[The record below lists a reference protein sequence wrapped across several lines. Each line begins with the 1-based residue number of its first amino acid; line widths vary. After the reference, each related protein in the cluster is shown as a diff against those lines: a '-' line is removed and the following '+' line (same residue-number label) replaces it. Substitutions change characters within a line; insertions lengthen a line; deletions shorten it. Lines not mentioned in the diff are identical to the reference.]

1 MGAINQAFN
10 QAAGSVAA
18 AATLIKSSKEQDMSQ
33 ALLGK
38 EQSYEASADIKNL
51 QEQLT
56 GKKNEWGEAESDL
69 AILNAKK
76 PGGKGNTKAALDEK
90 RKTKMSE
97 IEAAKRAFEELSDR
111 IEAKQAMKQRAEI
124 MMKKANKWGGIK

>member
-51 QEQLT
+51 QEQST
-56 GKKNEWGEAESDL
+56 GKKHEWGEAEADL

-76 PGGKGNTKAALDEK
+76 PGGKGNTQASIDEK
-90 RKTKMSE
+90 KKTKMSE

-111 IEAKQAMKQRAEI
+111 IEAKQAMKNRAEL
-124 MMKKANKWGGIK
+124 MMKKANKWGGVK

>member
-38 EQSYEASADIKNL
+38 EQYYEADADIKEL
-51 QEQLT
+51 QEQLS
-56 GKKNEWGEAESDL
+56 GKKNEWGNAESDL

-76 PGGKGNTKAALDEK
+76 PGGKGNTQASIDEK
-90 RKTKMSE
+90 KKTKMSE

>member
-18 AATLIKSSKEQDMSQ
+18 AAAVVKGAKEQDMSQ

-38 EQSYEASADIKNL
+38 EQYHEADASIKEL

-56 GKKNEWGEAESDL
+56 NKKNE
-69 AILNAKK
+69 
-76 PGGKGNTKAALDEK
+76 
-90 RKTKMSE
+90 
-97 IEAAKRAFEELSDR
+97 
-111 IEAKQAMKQRAEI
+111 
-124 MMKKANKWGGIK
+124 

>member
-18 AATLIKSSKEQDMSQ
+18 AATLVKGAKEHDMSQ

-38 EQSYEASADIKNL
+38 EQYHEADADIKEL
-51 QEQLT
+51 QEQLS
-56 GKKNEWGEAESDL
+56 GKKNEWGNAESDL

-76 PGGKGNTKAALDEK
+76 PGGKGNTQASIDEK
-90 RKTKMSE
+90 KKTKMSE

-111 IEAKQAMKQRAEI
+111 IEAKQAMKNRAEL

>member
-1 MGAINQAFN
+1 MGAINNAFN
-10 QAAGSVAA
+10 QAVGSVAA
-18 AATLIKSSKEQDMSQ
+18 AAALVKGTKEQDMSQ

-38 EQSYEASADIKNL
+38 EQYYEADADIKNL

-56 GKKNEWGEAESDL
+56 DKKKEWGNAEGDL

-90 RKTKMSE
+90 KKTKMSE

-111 IEAKQAMKQRAEI
+111 IEAKQAMKKRAE
-124 MMKKANKWGGIK
+124 MMMNKANKWGGVR

>member
-18 AATLIKSSKEQDMSQ
+18 AAALVKGKKEQDMSQ

-38 EQSYEASADIKNL
+38 EQSYEASASIKDL

-56 GKKNEWGEAESDL
+56 NKKNEWGEAEGDL

-76 PGGKGNTKAALDEK
+76 PGGKGNTQAALDEK

-97 IEAAKRAFEELSDR
+97 IEAAKRAFDELSDR
-111 IEAKQAMKQRAEI
+111 IEAKKAMKQRAEI
-124 MMKKANKWGGIK
+124 MMNKANKWGGIR

>member
-56 GKKNEWGEAESDL
+56 GKKNEWGNAESDL

-76 PGGKGNTKAALDEK
+76 PGGKGNTQASIDEK
-90 RKTKMSE
+90 KKTKMTE

>member
-18 AATLIKSSKEQDMSQ
+18 AAAVVKGAKEQDMSQ

-38 EQSYEASADIKNL
+38 EQYYEADADIKDL

-56 GKKNEWGEAESDL
+56 GKKNEWGEAEGDL
-69 AILNAKK
+69 TILNAKRT
-76 PGGKGNTKAALDEK
+76 GGKGNTKAALDEK
-90 RKTKMSE
+90 KKAKMSE

-111 IEAKQAMKQRAEI
+111 IEAKQAMKKRAEI
-124 MMKKANKWGGIK
+124 MMSKANKWGGVR